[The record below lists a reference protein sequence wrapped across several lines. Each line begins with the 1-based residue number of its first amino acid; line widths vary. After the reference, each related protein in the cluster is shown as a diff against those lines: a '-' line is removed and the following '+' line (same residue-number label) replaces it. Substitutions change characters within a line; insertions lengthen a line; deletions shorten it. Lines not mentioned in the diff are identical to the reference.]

1 MNAVGAPRTLRR
13 PAVAA
18 LPVVGEPRWDLAY
31 VAVLGLLIFQYMR
44 VQQMFPVLS
53 PVPFGK
59 ILYTLALVGLLIS
72 RRLPRARTQMPLA
85 IDVLVVI
92 FVLAHYLSAIFADYS
107 SLALSG
113 CIDATSWLVTYFVI
127 SRALNGT
134 WRMRI
139 FVFIL
144 LLLNLKLAQFSV
156 RNYFLALGAG
166 RSQQFLS
173 VHGVGA
179 GSTDFFG
186 NAGDF
191 GVAMCVVWPLAGS
204 LLFGEKKLVS
214 KALFAAGFVAFFAAI
229 LVCGSRG
236 ALLGAAMV
244 AVVAWV
250 SKPQKIAGA
259 LMVVVLIIGFFFAL
273 PQANK
278 NRLASALHPES
289 DPTASLRLDFWT
301 AGLRMF
307 EDHPL
312 LGVGPRNF
320 PPEYAFKYATTPTN
334 PSTGNSTNWWD
345 PHSIYI
351 QSLSQVGALGTVPL
365 LLIFLLYFGMNY
377 KTRRHLRSLG
387 LTMKNSYEMR
397 LSRGLDLGMV
407 GYLVSGAFITVLYYP
422 HLWFL
427 LGMSVALHR
436 TALRREK
443 SEKEAEVLLPETRR
457 AGRAYALAAR
467 G

>member
-1 MNAVGAPRTLRR
+1 MRR
-13 PAVAA
+13 PVFAA
-18 LPVVGEPRWDLAY
+18 LPAATEPRWDMGFL
-31 VAVLGLLIFQYMR
+31 AVLGLVIFQYSR

-59 ILYTLALVGLLIS
+59 ILYTLALLGLLLS
-72 RRLPRARTQMPLA
+72 RRLPRVRSQMPLA
-85 IDVLVVI
+85 IDILVVL
-92 FVLAHYLSAIFADYS
+92 FVLAHFLSAIFANYP
-107 SLALSG
+107 SLALAG
-113 CIDATSWLVTYFVI
+113 CVDAASWMVTYSVV
-127 SRALNGT
+127 SRVLNGT
-134 WRMRI
+134 WRMRV
-139 FVFIL
+139 FVFLL

-156 RNYFLALGAG
+156 RSYFLELGDG

-204 LLFGEKKLVS
+204 LLFGEKKLLS
-214 KALFAAGFVAFFAAI
+214 KALFAACFLAFFAAI

-250 SKPQKIAGA
+250 SKPQKIAGV
-259 LMVVVLIIGFFFAL
+259 LMVIVLLLGFMYAL

-289 DPTASLRLDFWT
+289 DPTASLRLDFWG

-307 EDHPL
+307 ENHPL

-320 PPEYAFKYATTPTN
+320 PPEYAFRYATTPVN
-334 PSTGNSTNWWD
+334 PSTGNTTNWWD

-365 LLIFLLYFGMNY
+365 LLIFLLYFGMNF
-377 KTRRHLRSLG
+377 KTRRHLKALG

-407 GYLVSGAFITVLYYP
+407 GFLVSGAFLTVLYYP

-427 LGMSVALHR
+427 LGMNVGLHR
-436 TALRREK
+436 TAMRREK
-443 SEKEAEVLLPETRR
+443 DVEVLRPEKRE
-457 AGRAYALAAR
+457 AWRAYALAAR